1 MVHKEKKNKLVSSQM
16 AAKMGETAP
25 PLQYHARHFSLLQ

>member
-1 MVHKEKKNKLVSSQM
+1 M
-16 AAKMGETAP
+16 AAKMGEKAP